1 MAHANLCPKALQP
14 RKSVRHRQ
22 CPQDLSSSVPTST
35 LSNAGKLSSPYPHT
49 HTHAPCPGCTS
60 IHSYCRQQPGP
71 HPISRE
77 NVRQSQFSVLLRDTE
92 PCLWVI
98 YLQGQ
103 GDQLLSTNELF
114 HFQWGQRRNTL
125 RTPPTLNHN
134 VRRRTSSFCPE
145 SWSLVAPVIPL
156 LPQTSQGSAP
166 PWSSFLPQSS
176 ATTLFITIY
185 HPDVSAQWIIYLD
198 STEQKLI
205 ALESGTLLSRN
216 ISAALLTCV
225 TPRTVPAIRALH
237 SSPASALGCSL
248 SPPTSHRSLQLT
260 LLIQTRLQVHIRSH
274 QPSSLWGSCER
285 CHVSPLPL
293 EWGGGHEMKQLS
305 CGCAGRETVPWMCWE
320 KPPANRV

>member
-49 HTHAPCPGCTS
+49 HTHAPWPGCTS

-176 ATTLFITIY
+176 ATTLFITQM
-185 HPDVSAQWIIYLD
+185 S
-198 STEQKLI
+198 
-205 ALESGTLLSRN
+205 
-216 ISAALLTCV
+216 
-225 TPRTVPAIRALH
+225 
-237 SSPASALGCSL
+237 
-248 SPPTSHRSLQLT
+248 
-260 LLIQTRLQVHIRSH
+260 VHNGLYI
-274 QPSSLWGSCER
+274 
-285 CHVSPLPL
+285 
-293 EWGGGHEMKQLS
+293 
-305 CGCAGRETVPWMCWE
+305 
-320 KPPANRV
+320 